1 MSLTV
6 QSLWPLA
13 LLLLVLPVLWAD
25 RFIDR
30 RSPGRRILLA
40 TRLMTL
46 VLLVLALLQPVLT
59 TPTRDLATALVL
71 DVSASMAPQSIDE
84 GIRWIEETASS
95 LPGDTVILAAAREVR
110 RVERAEDLRTLPVR
124 DGDAGDQDALD
135 RSGSHLE
142 NALTQA
148 HGLLPEGRR
157 RQIVLLSDGNE
168 TRGDAER
175 GAQLLA
181 ERSTP
186 VHTQPLTARSVP
198 PWIRRASVEG
208 EGRLLAAGAPF
219 RLDIELVTSRDSEH
233 ELSVAVDG
241 QTQYRESLAL
251 ASGSNPIGVELRLPD
266 VGLHRVTL
274 AIDDAEPSYALDL
287 HARARE
293 RALVVDTDGASAGFA
308 TALERQGLETLL
320 VTPETLARTDLDDY
334 TSVVLSDVPGDQ
346 LAPRVQ
352 ARLARWVELGGNL
365 LLAGGPLVFGEE
377 GYSGGELEAMLPIEF
392 NVEEERREVSLM
404 IALDKS
410 YSMKGEKMELAK
422 EATKAALD
430 VLEDEHRF
438 GVVTFDWNPFDAV
451 PLAEASA
458 REAMTEAIRRI
469 EASAQTNFYP
479 ALESCLRQLS
489 AVESKVKHIILV
501 SDGKTYPD
509 DYESLLQRIRA
520 EDITVSTV
528 AVGLEADVE
537 LLRSI
542 AEWGDGNSYFIQDA
556 SRVQKILIDEAR
568 GTVEDTVVEGEHRAK
583 VVRSASFFGDLD
595 LSAAPPLRGV
605 MTTKARESAV
615 TVLETAD
622 DVPLLT
628 LRNVGLGRSTAFTS
642 DLKNRWAAS
651 WLSWPGFGPLFAQ
664 VLRSGHDR
672 SPGRQHRLQLTAA
685 GEELIVEADL
695 LDDAGQRLSAAR
707 PVARVIPPDGE
718 ALELELRLVA
728 PGAYRSSLRGL
739 SAPGVYRVE
748 LYEGSTLEASASH
761 FRSATSEL
769 LALPRRVELLERIA
783 GLTGGVVEPTVE
795 QLTAGLGEG
804 QPKERALWRPL
815 AACALLLYLLDLF
828 ARRFGLFNR
837 LAARRAESHG
847 SFARAA

>member
-1 MSLTV
+1 MSFTV
-6 QSLWPLA
+6 TSVWPLL
-13 LLLLVLPVLWAD
+13 LLLLVIPILWVE
-25 RFIDR
+25 RGVDR
-30 RSPGRRILLA
+30 RTPGRRALLA
-40 TRLMTL
+40 TRLATL
-46 VLLVLALLQPVLT
+46 LLLVLALLQPVLT
-59 TPTRDLATALVL
+59 TPTRDLATAFIL
-71 DVSASMAPQSIDE
+71 DVSGSMAPQSLDE
-84 GIRWIEETASS
+84 GIEWISEAAASM
-95 LPGDTVILAAAREVR
+95 PGDTVVLAAAGEVR
-110 RVERAEDLRTLPVR
+110 RVDRAEDIRTLEVS
-124 DGDAGDQDALD
+124 DGPSESALD
-135 RSGSHLE
+135 RSASHLE

-157 RQIVLLSDGNE
+157 RQIVLLTDGNE
-168 TRGDAER
+168 TAGHAER
-175 GAQLLA
+175 GAELLA

-186 VHTQPLTARSVP
+186 IHTHSLSARSVA
-198 PWIRRASVEG
+198 PWIRDATVDG
-208 EGRLLAAGAPF
+208 AGRLLSAGAPF
-219 RLDIELVTSRDSEH
+219 RLDVELVASRAGEH
-233 ELSVAVDG
+233 RVTVAVDG
-241 QTQYRESLAL
+241 RAQFEEAL
-251 ASGSNPIGVELRLPD
+251 GLSAGANRIGIELRLPEP
-266 VGLHRVTL
+266 GLHRVTL
-274 AIDDAEPSYALDL
+274 ALDDGDPSYALDL
-287 HARARE
+287 RARAKE
-293 RALVVDTDGASAGFA
+293 SALIVDTDGASAGFA
-308 TALERQGLETLL
+308 AALERQGFETRL
-320 VTPETLARTDLDDY
+320 VDPATLSRTDLDDY
-334 TSVVLSDVPGDQ
+334 TSVVLSDVPAEALPQ
-346 LAPRVQ
+346 RLQ
-352 ARLARWVELGGNL
+352 TRLARWVETGGNL

-377 GYSGGELEAMLPIEF
+377 GYSGGSLEAMLPIEF

-458 REAMTEAIRRI
+458 RDEMTEAIRRI

-520 EDITVSTV
+520 EEITVSTV

-595 LSAAPPLRGV
+595 VDAAPPLRGV
-605 MTTKARESAV
+605 MTTKARESSV

-622 DVPLLT
+622 DVPLLS
-628 LRNVGLGRSTAFTS
+628 LRNVGLGRSTVFTS

-672 SPGRQHRLQLTAA
+672 SPGSRHQLHLTPE
-685 GEELIVEADL
+685 GDELIVAADL
-695 LDDAGQRLSAAR
+695 LGAAGQRLSAAR
-707 PVARVIPPDGE
+707 PQARVTSPSGE
-718 ALELELRLVA
+718 EFDLPLRLVA
-728 PGAYRSSLRGL
+728 PGAYRNRLRLPEGPGL
-739 SAPGVYRVE
+739 YRVD
-748 LYEGSTLEASASH
+748 LFDGGRLEASTSYY
-761 FRSATSEL
+761 RPLRSEL
-769 LALPRRVELLERIA
+769 RALPQRTDLLERIA
-783 GLTGGVVEPTVE
+783 EATGGTTEPTIE
-795 QLTAGLGEG
+795 DLTAGLGEG
-804 QPKERALWRPL
+804 QPRQTPLWRGL
-815 AACALLLYLLDLF
+815 ALSGLLLYLLDLF
-828 ARRFGLFNR
+828 LRRFGLFNR
-837 LAARRAESHG
+837 LAARSTGATDGTG
-847 SFARAA
+847 SLRAA